1 VILRCG
7 ILVLIFMAAQSTAI
21 AQVTTGTIVGAVADP
36 SGSGISGARVTI
48 TEVNKGT
55 SQEVLTDDSGNYA
68 VTFLIPGSY
77 RVSVATSGFKTETAT
92 TELQVDQRAR
102 LDFKLQVGQ
111 VSETVEVSATAAQV
125 RSESAELGEV
135 ISSHAVQ
142 ELPLNGRNFATLVYL
157 IPGVTSGQSG
167 ENLSGSSTFN
177 PRAASDFNA
186 LGSQANANAWL
197 VDGIVDNEYTFNTV
211 MVQPSVGSVQ
221 EFKGLTGVYPA
232 EFGRGAGVVTT
243 QTKSG
248 SNEIHGS
255 VFWFLRNSALDARNY
270 FNSIGQHQTPYNRNQ
285 FGATMGGPV
294 IKNKLFIFGDYYG
307 ARELKGQTFI
317 NTVPTAQ
324 EHTGDFSDLLAINN
338 IIYNPYSTQV
348 VNGKTVRTPFAG
360 NMVPSNLINQVGA
373 NVASL
378 YPAPNQPGFQNNYIS
393 VLDRNLNDNGGNM
406 RMDYKLSDK
415 DSMFFRYSYEQFHLF
430 DTRGQGGC
438 CIPTPPGLPFTLG
451 PFVAGGQ
458 FTTLI
463 AQGAAFNETHV
474 FSPTLVNQFIA
485 GFARTN
491 PLSTQSDYGINAAT
505 SLGVQGINIS
515 KFSSGLP
522 TVNLG
527 GIAGLNGYTS
537 LNDGPAF
544 LPANPRQTSYQL
556 EDDVSWTRGKHSLKF
571 GYRLVKD
578 LVSPFSNTTT
588 RSSLNFQNNLTSNPL
603 TSTGGNGYA
612 ELLLGIL
619 ANGTGAG
626 GSRGYLQTP
635 YYLTVYESAAFVQDD
650 WKVNSRLTLNLGV
663 RWDLFTPYT
672 EERNRLTNFDLTN
685 LTLVYAG
692 VNGVSNTAGVQTRWN
707 DVGPHIGFAYDL
719 TGDGK
724 TAIRG
729 GFIMS
734 YFPEQPSA
742 SNMLGQAI
750 PWTISQNTAT
760 FENYPLDVSKLPT
773 INSPF
778 PTPVAKQPFTT
789 ADLIAANP
797 LVLGGSFNNQT
808 PYYETWS
815 IGMERQITSSI
826 VAEVGYAG
834 SRGVHLLYCYNPQEV
849 EPGPSSVPSALRVTI
864 PTIATLRSITQCD
877 QRNMSNYNSL
887 QAKLSKRFSN
897 GLQFLAA
904 YTWSKSLDY
913 GGSAASGGGAV
924 GNPQTVTDLAAGYG
938 PSGFNIPQRFI
949 GSWVYQLPFGKGQ
962 KFVQNGVA
970 GWLLGGW
977 EFDGIALIQSGLPFS
992 VNGLSSCT
1000 NNASTCWPDR
1010 IRSGKLSNPDYSH
1023 WYDPTAFQAPCA
1035 VPTVNGLCSQYA
1047 LRFGDVGRGIFQAPG
1062 THNFDLSMVKNFSIK
1077 ERIQVQ
1083 FRVDAFNTFNH
1094 PQLGFPNQTINAV
1107 NPAKTSTA
1115 ITSTIADN
1123 RDLQL
1128 ALKVLF

>member
-1 VILRCG
+1 
-7 ILVLIFMAAQSTAI
+7 M
-21 AQVTTGTIVGAVADP
+21 VTD
-36 SGSGISGARVTI
+36 
-48 TEVNKGT
+48 E
-55 SQEVLTDDSGNYA
+55 SGNYI
-68 VTFLIPGSY
+68 VPFLNPGSY
-77 RVSVATSGFKTETAT
+77 RVSVGNPGFKTETAS
-92 TELQVDQRAR
+92 TELEVDQRAR

-111 VSETVEVSATAAQV
+111 VSETVEVNASAAQV

-135 ISSHAVQ
+135 ISTHAVQ

-167 ENLSGSSTFN
+167 ENLSGASTFN

-211 MVQPSVGSVQ
+211 MVQPSVESVQ
-221 EFKGLTGVYPA
+221 EFKALTGTYEA

-243 QTKSG
+243 QTRSG
-248 SNEIHGS
+248 SNEVHGS
-255 VFWFLRNSALDARNY
+255 VFWFLRNSDLDARNY
-270 FNSIGQHQTPYNRNQ
+270 FNKIGQHQTPYNRNQ
-285 FGATMGGPV
+285 FGASVGAPIV
-294 IKNKLFIFGDYYG
+294 KNRLFIFGDYYG
-307 ARELKGQTFI
+307 ARELKGQTFV

-324 EHTGDFSDLLAINN
+324 EHSGDFSDLLGLNDV
-338 IIYNPYSTQV
+338 IYNPYSTQV
-348 VNGKTVRTPFAG
+348 VNGKTIRTPFAG
-360 NMVPSNLINQVGA
+360 NVIPSNLINAVGA

-378 YPAPNQPGFQNNYIS
+378 YPVPNAPGFQNNYIS
-393 VLDRNLNDNGGNM
+393 VLDRDLNDNGGNM
-406 RMDYKLSDK
+406 RMDFKLSDK
-415 DSMFFRYSYEQFHLF
+415 DSMFFRYSYEQFLLF
-430 DTRGQGGC
+430 DTKGQGGC
-438 CIPTPPGLPFTLG
+438 CIPTPPGLPFDLG

-458 FTTLI
+458 NTTLI
-463 AQGAAFNETHV
+463 AQGAAFNETHI

-491 PLSTQSDYGINAAT
+491 PLTLQSDYGHNAAE
-505 SLGVQGINIS
+505 SLGIEGINIS

-522 TVNLG
+522 TINLG

-556 EDDVSWTRGKHSLKF
+556 QDDVSWTKGSHSLKF
-571 GYRLVKD
+571 GYRIVQD
-578 LVSPFSNTTT
+578 QVSPFTNTTT

-603 TSTGGNGYA
+603 TSAGGNGYA
-612 ELLLGIL
+612 ELLLGLL
-619 ANGTGAG
+619 ANGTSPG
-626 GSRGYLQTP
+626 GSRGFLQTP
-635 YYLTVYESAAFVQDD
+635 YYLTVYESAAFVQDN
-650 WKVNSRLTLNLGV
+650 WKVNSRLTLSIGV

-672 EERNRLTNFDLTN
+672 EERNRLTNFDRTN

-692 VNGVSNTAGVQTRWN
+692 VNGTSKTAGVETRWN
-707 DVGPHIGFAYDL
+707 DVGPHVGFAWDA

-724 TAIRG
+724 TAVRG
-729 GFIMS
+729 GFITS
-734 YFPEQPSA
+734 YFPEQPSG

-760 FENYPLDVSKLPT
+760 VEQYPTDLSRVPVIS
-773 INSPF
+773 NPF
-778 PTPVAKQPFTT
+778 PPPVPLQPLTT
-789 ADLIAANP
+789 AQLIAANP
-797 LVLGGSFNNQT
+797 AILGGSYNNQT

-815 IGMERQITSSI
+815 FGVERQVTNSI
-826 VAEVGYAG
+826 LAEVSYAG

-864 PTIATLRSITQCD
+864 PAIASLRSITQCD
-877 QRNMSNYNSL
+877 QRNMSNYHGL

-904 YTWSKSLDY
+904 YTFSKTLDY

-924 GNPQTVTDLAAGYG
+924 GNPQTITDLAAGYG
-938 PSGFNIPQRFI
+938 PSGFNIPQRFV

-962 KFVQNGVA
+962 KFLQNGFA
-970 GWLLGGW
+970 AFILGGW
-977 EFDGIALIQSGLPFS
+977 EFDGIATIQSGLPFS

-1010 IRSGKLSNPDYSH
+1010 IANGKLSNPDYSH
-1023 WYDPTAFQAPCA
+1023 WYDPTAFAAPCA
-1035 VPTVNGLCSQYA
+1035 VPLVNGTCSQYA
-1047 LRFGDVGRGIFQAPG
+1047 YRFGNAGRGIFQAPG
-1062 THNFDLSMVKNFSIK
+1062 THNFDLTMAKNFSIK
-1077 ERIQVQ
+1077 ERLQVQ
-1083 FRVDAFNTFNH
+1083 FRVDAFNAFNH

-1115 ITSTIADN
+1115 ITSTIGDN

-1128 ALKVLF
+1128 ALKLLF